1 MTSNISYHNPTTH
14 SSEPELAF
22 IYQPRPG
29 DEGPLGYAMAE
40 YRGFKLRREREYFLW
55 EVYETEQGT
64 NVPEKLRSKFSNIKI
79 AQSSIDKFLKELEH
93 KEKARDE
100 KKSKY

>member
-1 MTSNISYHNPTTH
+1 MSSNVSYHNPAPQTLA
-14 SSEPELAF
+14 PELAF
-22 IYQPRPG
+22 IYTPRPG

-55 EVYETEQGT
+55 EVYQAVDST
-64 NVPEKLRSKFSNIKI
+64 NVPERLRSKFSNIKI
-79 AQSSIDKFLKELEH
+79 AQSAIDKFLKELEL
-93 KEKARDE
+93 KEKTRDE